1 MLFGRSVFHSVV
13 ERLREEADKADS
25 AETDEAPSSHRVFG
39 LNMSFAAQTA
49 ETEQTRMYRSA
60 GAYADILA
68 DRPEPHPTLTFTED
82 EPPTAPEM
90 PAHLTILEPAAI
102 AAELGIDSNT
112 TTAELNEKRRLFAR
126 QNHPD
131 CVAAAFRGNATVR
144 MTIANQLIDTA
155 LRERQS

>member
-13 ERLREEADKADS
+13 ERLRAEADTS
-25 AETDEAPSSHRVFG
+25 AEAETELSSHRISG

-49 ETEQTRMYRSA
+49 ETEQARMHRSA

-68 DRPEPHPTLTFTED
+68 DRPDIPRKDTFTD
-82 EPPTAPEM
+82 PEPPSGPAM
-90 PAHLTILEPAAI
+90 PPHLTVLETDAI
-102 AAELGIDSNT
+102 AAELEINGNT
-112 TTAELNEKRRLFAR
+112 TIAELNEKRRLFAR

-131 CVAAAFRGNATVR
+131 SVAAAFRGNATIR

-155 LRERQS
+155 LRKRQS

>member
-13 ERLREEADKADS
+13 ERLREEADIAAS
-25 AETDEAPSSHRVFG
+25 GEAEERPSPHRIFG

-49 ETEQTRMYRSA
+49 ETEHARMRRSA

-68 DRPEPHPTLTFTED
+68 DGSYPLPTVTFAED
-82 EPPTAPEM
+82 GQQTHVEM
-90 PAHLTILEPAAI
+90 PAHLAILEPAAI
-102 AAELGIDSNT
+102 AAELGIDPST
-112 TTAELNEKRRLFAR
+112 TITELNERRRLFAR

-155 LRERQS
+155 LRQRQP